1 MLSDGQTMLHL
12 LVSTNFHDEYVYE
25 DVCTSDV
32 HQSRF
37 DKDMREWHDQA
48 IPLLQLLLSIEG
60 AIIKRH
66 DNNNTAMGVCH
77 KQYKKFMSA
86 MQNARLSA
94 ATQAHRLCFPEA
106 TSNLIKAR
114 QIY

>member
-12 LVSTNFHDEYVYE
+12 LVATNCHDEYVYE
-25 DVCTSDV
+25 DVYASDV

-37 DKDMREWHDQA
+37 DKDLREWHDQA
-48 IPLLQLLLSIEG
+48 MPLLQLLLSIEG
-60 AIIKRH
+60 AIIKHH
-66 DNNNTAMGVCH
+66 DNNTAMGACH
-77 KQYKKFMSA
+77 KQYKKFTSA

-114 QIY
+114 QI